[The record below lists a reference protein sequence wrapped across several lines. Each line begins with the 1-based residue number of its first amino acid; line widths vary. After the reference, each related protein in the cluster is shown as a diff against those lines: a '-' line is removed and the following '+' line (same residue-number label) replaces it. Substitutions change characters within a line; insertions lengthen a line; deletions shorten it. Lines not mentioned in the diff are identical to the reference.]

1 MREQRQIT
9 VEANPTTK
17 TGKGAR
23 TDINLRSA
31 FPSSPIYSGDI
42 TAQERKEVFQELVLD
57 GEVLNGHG
65 LNSFNRD
72 YKDAPNLEEVE
83 TGGGGLPASP
93 FVPNLMSPG
102 PGSVSAADQNEFT
115 GDLPNPELRNN
126 FGSGQG
132 GLVSPSQTAGEMAKQ
147 GTLSSYISGRSYKG
161 SDGKA

>member
-1 MREQRQIT
+1 MPEQRQIT
-9 VEANPTTK
+9 VEAQPTTK

-23 TDINLRSA
+23 ADANLRSA
-31 FPSSPIYSGDI
+31 FPNSPIYSGDI
-42 TAQERKEVFQELVLD
+42 TVEERKEAFQKLVLD

-65 LNSFNRD
+65 LNSFDRD
-72 YKDAPNLEEVE
+72 YKGAPNLEEVE

-102 PGSVSAADQNEFT
+102 PGSVNAADQNEFT
-115 GDLPNPELRNN
+115 GDLPDPVYRNN

-132 GLVSPSQTAGEMAKQ
+132 GLVSPSQTSGEMAKQ
-147 GTLSSYISGRSYKG
+147 GTLGTYISGRSYKG